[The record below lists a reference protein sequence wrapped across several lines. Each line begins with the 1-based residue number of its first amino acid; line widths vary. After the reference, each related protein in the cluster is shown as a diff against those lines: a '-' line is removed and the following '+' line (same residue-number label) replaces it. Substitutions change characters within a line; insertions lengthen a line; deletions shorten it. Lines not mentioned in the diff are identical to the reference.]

1 MRRLEYIT
9 ELMLKYMDGDVDA
22 EKRLDELE
30 DEDFMNEKIEEY
42 LVENGIAANNFDR
55 YKYLHDYIQKKFT
68 ELANK
73 NSSISAMAF
82 FSSHDGRMTTWT

>member
-1 MRRLEYIT
+1 MKSKTMRRLEYIT

-42 LVENGIAANNFDR
+42 LVENGISANNFDR
-55 YKYLHDYIQKKFT
+55 YKYLHDDIQKEYSNNCTNYKYR
-68 ELANK
+68 EPC
-73 NSSISAMAF
+73 SMS
-82 FSSHDGRMTTWT
+82 